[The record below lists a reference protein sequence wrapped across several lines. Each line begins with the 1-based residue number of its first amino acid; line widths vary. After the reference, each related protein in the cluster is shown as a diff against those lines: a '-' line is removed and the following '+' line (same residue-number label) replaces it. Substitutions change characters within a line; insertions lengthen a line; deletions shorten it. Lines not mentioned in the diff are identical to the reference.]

1 MVGKLITVD
10 LREIWKHEAYDFTS
24 WLFENC
30 DVLNDQIGLSLKP
43 IEKEKSVGPFF
54 VDIYGEDVNGS
65 LVIIENQLT
74 RTDHDH
80 LGKLLT
86 YLSNLEAKIAVWIST
101 DPRPEHISAVNYLNE
116 VVPEDTKFYLLKV
129 KAYKIGNSETAPL
142 FTIEAGPSNEIK
154 ARGEVKKDI
163 AKNDEKRY
171 QFFEQL
177 LTLCN
182 QKTNLF
188 SNISPV
194 GYQGWIN
201 TGAGKSGLSW
211 LIAGMKKSAR
221 VDFWFSSPSSET
233 NASRFKYLLSH
244 QNKI

>member
-1 MVGKLITVD
+1 MVGKLTTVD

-65 LVIIENQLT
+65 LVIVENQLS

-101 DPRPEHISAVNYLNE
+101 
-116 VVPEDTKFYLLKV
+116 
-129 KAYKIGNSETAPL
+129 
-142 FTIEAGPSNEIK
+142 
-154 ARGEVKKDI
+154 
-163 AKNDEKRY
+163 
-171 QFFEQL
+171 
-177 LTLCN
+177 
-182 QKTNLF
+182 
-188 SNISPV
+188 
-194 GYQGWIN
+194 
-201 TGAGKSGLSW
+201 
-211 LIAGMKKSAR
+211 
-221 VDFWFSSPSSET
+221 
-233 NASRFKYLLSH
+233 
-244 QNKI
+244 